1 MFSMKEILKS
11 LLLQIW
17 ISACC
22 FPVLADESIFP
33 THCKQSEFSYLN
45 AKMAKIVYSPH
56 RYDLE
61 KNGKILSICTD
72 KKIEPFSMVA
82 YRYGII
88 GKVELEE
95 IATENKK
102 FKIFDIYTHPV
113 GNNIIYFTKGDFT
126 YYVSEAT
133 AQGHGVSLF
142 VFKSNKEVLKLFS
155 GNDSGID
162 YESGLIDFNFEKSQ
176 SSVLIRQRP
185 KNTVW

>member
-1 MFSMKEILKS
+1 MKSMLKT
-11 LLLQIW
+11 LLLQIG
-17 ISACC
+17 ISAC
-22 FPVLADESIFP
+22 FPAFAGDSMFP

-45 AKMAKIVYSPH
+45 AKMAKIVYSPQK
-56 RYDLE
+56 YDLV

-72 KKIEPFSMVA
+72 KETEPFSMIA
-82 YRYGII
+82 YRYGVI

-95 IATENKK
+95 IATKNRK

-133 AQGHGVSLF
+133 AQGHGIGLI
-142 VFKSNKEVLKLFS
+142 VFKSNKEILNLFS
-155 GNDSGID
+155 GNDFGID

-176 SSVLIRQRP
+176 SPTVIRQKP